1 MEKITLTPQER
12 QELDAENLAMMMRE
26 LLEKELWG
34 DEDATLRGQVDLDA
48 LSMLEMEELKAQL
61 ATIGKRLQS
70 LWETI
75 ENPKQTKF
83 NFDE

>member
-1 MEKITLTPQER
+1 MENDPFDDLSMII
-12 QELDAENLAMMMRE
+12 RE

-34 DEDATLRGQVDLDA
+34 DEDAALRGQVNIDA
-48 LSMLEMEELKAQL
+48 LTMLEMQELKAQL

-83 NFDE
+83 DFDE

>member
-1 MEKITLTPQER
+1 MEKVVLTPNER
-12 QELDAENLAMMMRE
+12 QELEAENIAMGIRE

-34 DEDATLRGQVDLDA
+34 DEDATLRGQVNIDA
-48 LSMLEMEELKAQL
+48 LTMLEMEELKAQL
-61 ATIGKRLQS
+61 TTIGKRLQS

>member
-1 MEKITLTPQER
+1 MENDPFN
-12 QELDAENLAMMMRE
+12 DLAMMMRE

-34 DEDATLRGQVDLDA
+34 DEDATLRGQVNIDA
-48 LSMLEMEELKAQL
+48 LTMLEMEELKVQL
-61 ATIGKRLQS
+61 AKIGKRLQS

>member
-1 MEKITLTPQER
+1 MQNDPFN
-12 QELDAENLAMMMRE
+12 DLAIAMRE

-34 DEDATLRGQVDLDA
+34 DEDATLRGQVNIDA
-48 LSMLEMEELKAQL
+48 LTMLEMEELKAQL

-83 NFDE
+83 AFDE

>member
-1 MEKITLTPQER
+1 MQNDPFNDLS
-12 QELDAENLAMMMRE
+12 MMMRE

-34 DEDATLRGQVDLDA
+34 DEDATLRGQVNIDA
-48 LSMLEMEELKAQL
+48 LTMLEMEELKAQL

-70 LWETI
+70 LWDTV

>member
-1 MEKITLTPQER
+1 MENDPFN
-12 QELDAENLAMMMRE
+12 DLAMMMRE

-34 DEDATLRGQVDLDA
+34 DEDATLRGQVNIDA
-48 LSMLEMEELKAQL
+48 LTMLEMEELKAQL

-70 LWETI
+70 LWDTI

>member
-1 MEKITLTPQER
+1 LEKISLTPQER
-12 QELDAENLAMMMRE
+12 QELDAENLAMGIRE

-34 DEDATLRGQVDLDA
+34 DEDATLRGQVNIDA
-48 LSMLEMEELKAQL
+48 LTMLEMEELKAQL

-83 NFDE
+83 NFDD